1 VDKDFTLLYQKYK
14 GPIFSYIYYLSPN
27 HAEAEEI
34 CQDVFLKVYL
44 NIDKFE
50 GRSSFKTWIY
60 RIAKNTFL
68 EFKRKNKRE
77 VLSYEVSLLEKANT
91 NDKSIPESHLLNM
104 ESNRLIQKTLN
115 NMNEKYRSFIVLRDI
130 QNLSYQEISEIT
142 DTKLNTVK
150 VSIYRARK
158 EFQKIYKEL
167 EGL

>member
-1 VDKDFTLLYQKYK
+1 MDKDFTLLYQKYK
-14 GPIFSYIYYLSPN
+14 EPIFSYIYYLSTN

-77 VLSYEVSLLEKANT
+77 VLTCEASILERENT
-91 NDKSIPESHLLNM
+91 DDASIPENYLLNM
-104 ESNRLIQKTLN
+104 ENHHRIQRTLN

-142 DTKLNTVK
+142 DVKINTVK
-150 VSIYRARK
+150 VNIYRARN

-167 EGL
+167 EG